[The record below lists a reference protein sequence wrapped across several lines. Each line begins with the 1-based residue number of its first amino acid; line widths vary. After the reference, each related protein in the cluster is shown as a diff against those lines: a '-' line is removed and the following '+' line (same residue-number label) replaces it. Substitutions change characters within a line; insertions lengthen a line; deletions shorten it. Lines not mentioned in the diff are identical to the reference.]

1 MSASEQSAGTQRHSR
16 TSALRPWNLSPRE
29 TAILAAILLATV
41 AIYLPSLRN
50 GWVFDDWDI
59 FVTNKLLHSWSFVW
73 NSWFHDKFWFRNPAR
88 LPQSE
93 YYRPVE
99 STYIAANAL
108 LLGTHPAAWHLS
120 KIVLHV
126 ITVVLCFRVAQLLTG
141 SVAIGLLTAAIYGVM
156 PAHVDAVVWL
166 SAISEPLSTAFELGA
181 MLCLIGRKPGRSRG
195 MLSALALY
203 ACAQLTH
210 ESAVLF
216 PAIVAAYVF
225 LFERGAN
232 QQFPGSG
239 LNAATIRSR
248 IIAAARVAAPFAML
262 ALVYLCARLAV
273 LGLHFAFSWPRP
285 TGPVHLG
292 QMVTPPHRPVDII
305 LTLPVVLL
313 TDLAVLA
320 VPGVAGP
327 VHAVHW
333 ITRASPVAFVS
344 AGVFLILAAG
354 ALVLIWRSSDRR
366 LYLFCAVWS
375 LLALAPALKL
385 NSIWELVQDRYLYL
399 PSFGWSLAV
408 AIVAVRLAA
417 ASPRARATVGTA
429 MALLLAA
436 YMVTA
441 IRIQHYWRDD
451 VTFFGQCVAV
461 DPVNLDYR
469 LDLVIALNK
478 AGDSEEAARVLK
490 RGTAIYPNNAALQKD
505 LAQQYQKMG
514 RQLDF
519 DREFRKFIELSNA
532 AAHRPRAAESSDA
545 SQPAARP

>member
-1 MSASEQSAGTQRHSR
+1 MAER
-16 TSALRPWNLSPRE
+16 TGVTRIPVLRRWNLSPRE
-29 TAILAAILLATV
+29 SAILAAIVLATI

-59 FVTNKLLHSWSFVW
+59 FVTNKILHSWSFVW
-73 NSWFHDKFWFRNPAR
+73 NSLFRDKFWFRNPAR

-99 STYIAANAL
+99 STYIAASAL

-126 ITVVLCFRVAQLLTG
+126 ITVVLCFRVAQLLSG
-141 SVAIGLLTAAIYGVM
+141 SVGIGLLTAAIYGVM

-181 MLCLIGRKPGRSRG
+181 LLWLIGRQPGWSRG
-195 MLSALALY
+195 MLCALGLY

-210 ESAVLF
+210 ESAILF
-216 PAIVAAYVF
+216 PLVVAAYVF

-232 QQFPGSG
+232 QQLPGPSQ
-239 LNAATIRSR
+239 NAGTIRSR
-248 IIAAARVAAPFAML
+248 IIAAARVSAPFGAL
-262 ALVYLCARLAV
+262 ALAYLCARLAV

-292 QMVTPPHRPVDII
+292 QMASPAPHRPVDFI
-305 LTLPVVLL
+305 LTMPVVLL
-313 TDLAVLA
+313 TDLGVLA

-333 ITRASPVAFVS
+333 ITRASPIAFVA
-344 AGVFLILAAG
+344 AGVFVILAAA
-354 ALVLIWRSSDRR
+354 ALVLVWRSSDRR

-385 NSIWELVQDRYLYL
+385 NSIWELVQDRYLYA

-408 AIVAVRLAA
+408 AVAAVRLAA
-417 ASPRARATVGTA
+417 ASPRARAAVGTA

-441 IRIQHYWRDD
+441 IRIEHYWRDD
-451 VTFFGQCVAV
+451 VSFFGQCVAV
-461 DPVNLDYR
+461 DPTNLDYR
-469 LDLVIALNK
+469 LDLVIAMNK
-478 AGDSEEAARVLK
+478 AGDFEGAAQALE
-490 RGTAIYPNNAALQKD
+490 RGTAIHPNNALLQKD

-519 DREFRKFIELSNA
+519 AREFRKFIKLSNA
-532 AAHRPRAAESSDA
+532 ATQRQRAAESSDA
-545 SQPAARP
+545 SQPASAP

>member
-1 MSASEQSAGTQRHSR
+1 MAER
-16 TSALRPWNLSPRE
+16 TGVTRIPVLRRWNLSPRE
-29 TAILAAILLATV
+29 SAILAAIVLVTI

-59 FVTNKLLHSWSFVW
+59 FVTNKILHSWSFVW
-73 NSWFHDKFWFRNPAR
+73 NSLFRDKFWFRNPAR

-99 STYIAANAL
+99 STYIAASAL

-120 KIVLHV
+120 KIVLHI
-126 ITVVLCFRVAQLLTG
+126 ITVVLCFRVAQLLSG
-141 SVAIGLLTAAIYGVM
+141 SVGIGLLTAAIYGVM

-181 MLCLIGRKPGRSRG
+181 LLWLIGRQPGWSRG
-195 MLSALALY
+195 MLCALGLY

-210 ESAVLF
+210 ESAILF
-216 PAIVAAYVF
+216 PLVVAAYVF

-232 QQFPGSG
+232 QQLPGPSQ
-239 LNAATIRSR
+239 NAGTIRSR
-248 IIAAARVAAPFAML
+248 IIAAARVSAPFGAL
-262 ALVYLCARLAV
+262 ALAYLCARLAV

-292 QMVTPPHRPVDII
+292 QMASPAPHRPVDFI
-305 LTLPVVLL
+305 LTMPVVLL
-313 TDLAVLA
+313 TDLGVLA

-333 ITRASPVAFVS
+333 ITRASPIAFVA
-344 AGVFLILAAG
+344 AGVFVILAAA
-354 ALVLIWRSSDRR
+354 ALVLVWRSSDRR

-385 NSIWELVQDRYLYL
+385 NSIWELVQDRYLYA

-408 AIVAVRLAA
+408 AVAAVRLAA
-417 ASPRARATVGTA
+417 ASPRARAAVGTA

-441 IRIQHYWRDD
+441 IRIEHYWRDD
-451 VTFFGQCVAV
+451 VSFFGQCVAV
-461 DPVNLDYR
+461 DPTNLDYR
-469 LDLVIALNK
+469 LDLVIAMNK
-478 AGDSEEAARVLK
+478 AGDFEGAAQALE
-490 RGTAIYPNNAALQKD
+490 RGTAIHPNNVLLQKD

-519 DREFRKFIELSNA
+519 AREFRKFIKLSNA
-532 AAHRPRAAESSDA
+532 ASQRRRAAESSVA
-545 SQPAARP
+545 SHPASAP

>member
-1 MSASEQSAGTQRHSR
+1 MAER
-16 TSALRPWNLSPRE
+16 TGVTRIPVLRRWNLSPRE
-29 TAILAAILLATV
+29 SAILAAIVLATI

-59 FVTNKLLHSWSFVW
+59 FVTNKILHSWSFVW
-73 NSWFHDKFWFRNPAR
+73 NSLFRDKFWFRNPAR

-99 STYIAANAL
+99 STYIAASAL

-120 KIVLHV
+120 KIVLHI
-126 ITVVLCFRVAQLLTG
+126 ITVVLCFRVAQLLSG
-141 SVAIGLLTAAIYGVM
+141 SVGIGLLTAAIYGVM

-181 MLCLIGRKPGRSRG
+181 LLWLIGRQPGWSRG
-195 MLSALALY
+195 MLCALGLY

-210 ESAVLF
+210 ESAILF
-216 PAIVAAYVF
+216 PLVVAAYVF

-232 QQFPGSG
+232 QQLPGPSQ
-239 LNAATIRSR
+239 NAGTIRSR
-248 IIAAARVAAPFAML
+248 IIAAARVSAPFGAL
-262 ALVYLCARLAV
+262 ALAYLCARLAV

-292 QMVTPPHRPVDII
+292 QMASPAPHRPVDFI
-305 LTLPVVLL
+305 LTMPVVLL
-313 TDLAVLA
+313 TDLGVLA

-333 ITRASPVAFVS
+333 ITRASPIAFVA
-344 AGVFLILAAG
+344 AGVFVILAAA
-354 ALVLIWRSSDRR
+354 ALVLVWRSSDRR

-385 NSIWELVQDRYLYL
+385 NSIWELVQDRYLYA

-408 AIVAVRLAA
+408 AVAAVRLAA
-417 ASPRARATVGTA
+417 ASPRARAAVGTA

-441 IRIQHYWRDD
+441 IRIEHYWRDD
-451 VTFFGQCVAV
+451 VSFFGQCVAV
-461 DPVNLDYR
+461 DPTNLDYR
-469 LDLVIALNK
+469 LDLVIAMNK
-478 AGDSEEAARVLK
+478 AGDFEGAAQALE
-490 RGTAIYPNNAALQKD
+490 RGTAIHPNNVLLQKD

-519 DREFRKFIELSNA
+519 AREFRKFIKLSNA
-532 AAHRPRAAESSDA
+532 ASQRRRAAESSDA
-545 SQPAARP
+545 SQPASAP

>member
-1 MSASEQSAGTQRHSR
+1 VAER
-16 TSALRPWNLSPRE
+16 TGVTRIPVLRRWNLSPRE
-29 TAILAAILLATV
+29 SAILAAIVLATI

-59 FVTNKLLHSWSFVW
+59 FVTNKILHSWSFVW
-73 NSWFHDKFWFRNPAR
+73 NSLFRDKFWFRNPAR

-99 STYIAANAL
+99 STYIAASAL

-120 KIVLHV
+120 KIVLHI
-126 ITVVLCFRVAQLLTG
+126 ITVVLCFRVAQLLSG
-141 SVAIGLLTAAIYGVM
+141 SVGIGLLTAAIYGVM

-181 MLCLIGRKPGRSRG
+181 LLWLIGRQPGWSRG
-195 MLSALALY
+195 MLCALGLY

-210 ESAVLF
+210 ESAILF
-216 PAIVAAYVF
+216 PLVVAAYVF

-232 QQFPGSG
+232 QQLPGPSQ
-239 LNAATIRSR
+239 NAGTIRSR
-248 IIAAARVAAPFAML
+248 IIAAARVSAPFGAL
-262 ALVYLCARLAV
+262 ALAYLCARLAV

-292 QMVTPPHRPVDII
+292 QMASPAPHRPVDFI
-305 LTLPVVLL
+305 LTMPVVLL
-313 TDLAVLA
+313 TDLGVLA

-333 ITRASPVAFVS
+333 ITRASPIAFVA
-344 AGVFLILAAG
+344 AGVFVILAAA
-354 ALVLIWRSSDRR
+354 ALVLVWRSSDRR

-385 NSIWELVQDRYLYL
+385 NSIWELVQDRYLYA

-408 AIVAVRLAA
+408 AVAAVRLAA
-417 ASPRARATVGTA
+417 ASPRARAAVGTA

-441 IRIQHYWRDD
+441 IRIEHYWRDD
-451 VTFFGQCVAV
+451 VSFFGQCVAV
-461 DPVNLDYR
+461 DPTNLDYR
-469 LDLVIALNK
+469 LDLVIAMNK
-478 AGDSEEAARVLK
+478 AGDFEGAAQALE
-490 RGTAIYPNNAALQKD
+490 RGTAIHPNNVLLQKD

-519 DREFRKFIELSNA
+519 AREFRKFIKLSNA
-532 AAHRPRAAESSDA
+532 ASQRRRAAESSDA
-545 SQPAARP
+545 SQPASAP